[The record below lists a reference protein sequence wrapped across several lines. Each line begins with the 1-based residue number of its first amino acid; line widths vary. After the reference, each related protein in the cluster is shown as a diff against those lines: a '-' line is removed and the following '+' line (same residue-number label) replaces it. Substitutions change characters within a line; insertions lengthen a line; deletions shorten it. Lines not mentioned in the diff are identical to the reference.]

1 MAEEWAIARFGLRI
15 LLEDCLK
22 DHWDDYQSRWH
33 LLEPPLRPHQDV
45 VDAIVAAVG
54 EQSSD
59 VLLLGVTP
67 ELVERFEHL
76 TAVDKSAEMIDA
88 LWRPSRSTQ
97 RVHHANWL
105 EMNDSF
111 GSFSAAV
118 GDGSINVLQSA
129 NEIDTLVD
137 VVNARLVDGG
147 TFACR
152 VFERPDEPFT
162 EEYLRASLD
171 NATHGNF
178 HAFKWQIA
186 MALAEQSGAWVKV
199 TDVLSSFN
207 RLFADRQRVAEQT
220 GWPLDVINTI
230 DVYER
235 SDMSLCFPN
244 RQELEQHFS
253 RGFREFQWLPSG
265 TYDLAERCPIV
276 LAKT

>member
-1 MAEEWAIARFGLRI
+1 M
-15 LLEDCLK
+15 K
-22 DHWDDYQSRWH
+22 DHWNDYQNRWH

-45 VDAIVAAVG
+45 IDAIDAAVG
-54 EQSSD
+54 EQSTN

-76 TAVDKSAEMIDA
+76 TAVDKSAEMIGA
-88 LWRPSRSTQ
+88 LWQPSEPTQ
-97 RVHHANWL
+97 TVRHANWL

-111 GSFSAAV
+111 GSFSAVV

-129 NEIDTLVD
+129 DEIDTLVK
-137 VVNARLVDGG
+137 VVNARLHQGG

-162 EEYLRASLD
+162 EEHLQISLD
-171 NATHGNF
+171 SATHGNF
-178 HAFKWQIA
+178 HAFKWRIA
-186 MALAEQSGAWVKV
+186 MSLAEQSGAWVKA
-199 TDVLSSFN
+199 TEILSSFN
-207 RLFADRQRVAEQT
+207 RLFPDRQRVAEQT
-220 GWPLDVINTI
+220 GWPLDVIDTI
-230 DVYER
+230 DVYQR

-244 RQELEQHFS
+244 RQEFEQHFS
-253 RGFREFQWLPSG
+253 RGFREFEWRTSG